1 MKQAKY
7 IFVKQVED
15 IQEKIMASADN
26 FKKWFPDPEGYFLIR
41 VNHTKK
47 LIEVGFVTYKHVII
61 KVIYGQNARDIYTT
75 IIQRELITRL
85 KHAAYLGKELYKAEM
100 ALKYGVEYK
109 QESPLNIPHATVRV
123 HLKKE
128 S

>member
-7 IFVKQVED
+7 RFVKQVED
-15 IQEKIMASADN
+15 IQEKIKASADD
-26 FKKWFPDPEGYFLIR
+26 FKKWFPDPKGYFLIR

-61 KVIYGQNARDIYTT
+61 KFIYGQNARDIYTT
-75 IIQRELITRL
+75 IIQRELVTRL
-85 KHAAYLGKELYKAEM
+85 EHAAYLGKELYKAEV
-100 ALKYGVEYK
+100 ALKYGTKYR
-109 QESPLNIPHATVRV
+109 QEFSLDIPCARV
-123 HLKKE
+123 KVQLKKE